1 MSTLDDLR
9 SELTDGGSQSRRPGE
24 DGLDQSSTGEQV
36 VSPSRCDYRYQ
47 VTL

>member
-1 MSTLDDLR
+1 MSNTVELR

>member
-1 MSTLDDLR
+1 MSTSVDLR
-9 SELTDGGSQSRRPGE
+9 SELTGGGSQSRTPGE